1 MIGIILVG
9 PPGAGKG
16 TVAEVLVAEGYSH
29 VSTGDLLREQIR
41 LKTPLGIAAKL
52 RLDRGRF
59 VSDEVVIP
67 MIKELLDAA
76 ESDHKFLFDGFPRT
90 LLQAEKL
97 SEWGSEFGLELAEVI
112 LLECP
117 DEKLIERLSGRRICE
132 MCGAVYHITHK
143 PSRLDGVCDIDGGK
157 LLFRSDDLA
166 ETVKK
171 RLEIY
176 AERTVPLI
184 NYYEDS
190 GLIRRLD
197 ASRSIEDI
205 RRTVTERVG

>member
-1 MIGIILVG
+1 MIVIVLLG

-29 VSTGDLLREQIR
+29 ISTGELLREQIR
-41 LKTPLGIAAKL
+41 LETPLGIEAKL
-52 RLDRGRF
+52 RLDQGRF
-59 VSDEVVIP
+59 VSDEIVIR
-67 MIKELLDAA
+67 MIKELLEVADN
-76 ESDHKFLFDGFPRT
+76 DHKFLFDGFPRT
-90 LLQAEKL
+90 LVQAERL
-97 SEWGSEFGLELAEVI
+97 SELVPELGLELAEVI

-117 DEKLIERLSGRRICE
+117 DEKLIERLTGRRTCE
-132 MCGAVYHITHK
+132 VCGTVYHITNK
-143 PSRLDGVCDIDGGK
+143 PSRVDGVCDIDGGK

-184 NYYEDS
+184 NYYENS
-190 GLIRRLD
+190 GLIHRVD
-197 ASRSIEDI
+197 ASRSIEDV
-205 RRTVTERVG
+205 RRMVTERMG

>member
-1 MIGIILVG
+1 MIAIILVG

-16 TVAEVLVAEGYSH
+16 TVAEALVAEGFSH
-29 VSTGDLLREQIR
+29 ISTGELLREQIR
-41 LKTPLGIAAKL
+41 LETPLGIEAKL

-59 VSDEVVIP
+59 VSDEIAVR
-67 MIKELLDAA
+67 MIKELLEVAD
-76 ESDHKFLFDGFPRT
+76 SDQKFLFDGFPRT
-90 LLQAEKL
+90 LVQAEKL
-97 SEWGSEFGLELAEVI
+97 SELIPELGLELAEVI

-117 DEKLIERLSGRRICE
+117 DDKLIERLSGRRTCE
-132 MCGAVYHITHK
+132 ECGAVYHITNK
-143 PSRLDGVCDIDGGK
+143 PSRVDGVCDIDGSK

-184 NYYEDS
+184 NYYEGS
-190 GLIRRLD
+190 GLIRRVD
-197 ASRSIEDI
+197 ASCSIEDV
-205 RRTVTERVG
+205 RRTVTQGRG